1 MPLKRSSFRRPVY
14 EPAPAAPLKPLLS
27 PPNYGPAVLS
37 ALPKETTYRSEKWLA
52 AVRALE
58 YCVLCG
64 RHGAVAAHRNE
75 GKSMAA
81 KVDDCLTAALCTP
94 CHEAIDSGKGLE
106 REERRARIDSAILLT
121 LVKLARKGVVKV

>member
-1 MPLKRSSFRRPVY
+1 MTFKRKTY
-14 EPAPAAPLKPLLS
+14 TPAPSAPLTPLS
-27 PPNYGPAVLS
+27 RAPNYGPAVLC

-64 RHGAVAAHRNE
+64 KHGAVAAHRNE
-75 GKSMAA
+75 GKAMSA

-121 LVKLARKGVVKV
+121 LVKLARDGKVKVA

>member
-1 MPLKRSSFRRPVY
+1 MKRSSFKRPVY
-14 EPAPAAPLKPLLS
+14 EPAPAASLRPLAKP
-27 PPNYGPAVLS
+27 PAYGPAVLS

-64 RHGAVAAHRNE
+64 KHGVEAAHRNE
-75 GKSMAA
+75 GKSLAA
-81 KVDDCLTAALCTP
+81 KVDDCLTAALCRP
-94 CHEAIDSGKGLE
+94 CHVAIDSGKGLE

-121 LVKLARKGVVKV
+121 LVKLARKGVLKV

>member
-1 MPLKRSSFRRPVY
+1 MFKRKPYV
-14 EPAPAAPLKPLLS
+14 PAPVAPLTPLLRK
-27 PPNYGPAVLS
+27 PNYGSAVLV
-37 ALPKETTYRSEKWLA
+37 AVPKDKTFRSEKWLA

-58 YCVLCG
+58 FCVLCG
-64 RHGAVAAHRNE
+64 KHGVVAAHRNE
-75 GKSMAA
+75 GKAMQA